1 MRRPPKRAR
10 LTPSTL
16 KALSEREE
24 GGEDAVLA
32 LKRRARALE
41 VERSRSTIA
50 VAAADTADERIVNG
64 RRRGALNIKRM
75 WAKPEQQ
82 LREKG
87 PFLRRV
93 LASARERGEVTD
105 FSYALLL
112 EVLSEVMGTAPNS
125 PSTVATSTDSPS
137 IDADPLDLDLV
148 DESEIALP
156 THHNRDHQQQ
166 LLPDQSELM
175 YQSEAAARQSS
186 YKRGHLDQV
195 HAVGVGVG
203 LVCHSPFDA
212 AYVVS
217 EEPPHSSGP
226 SRRELRPLRLSRDL
240 IDPSS
245 GVQKGMAIRDLNM
258 PGFVRAFITSLS
270 SGFQGEADAGL
281 QRMALEALA
290 RCHTR
295 LLAAREHH
303 QQPPPLT
310 VAPSATATP
319 SAADTPFSVEDRQLL
334 NIVNACWDLGACETT
349 KARRKES
356 SDLYKRLARAL
367 DQRAAPADRLF
378 QTSNKSSRPRT
389 YRGGEPA
396 LYMRGSLSKH
406 MYGDGTNIFRGPRY
420 HTSLAAYDPYT

>member
-16 KALSEREE
+16 KALAEREE

-105 FSYALLL
+105 FSHALLL
-112 EVLSEVMGTAPNS
+112 EVLAEVMGSAPVS

-148 DESEIALP
+148 DEAEVALP
-156 THHNRDHQQQ
+156 TTSSAHHQ
-166 LLPDQSELM
+166 LDQSELM

-203 LVCHSPFDA
+203 LVCHSPFDT

-217 EEPPHSSGP
+217 EDPPHSSGP

-290 RCHTR
+290 RCHAR
-295 LLAAREHH
+295 LLAAREQQ
-303 QQPPPLT
+303 QQPPQVIAAAAVGGSA
-310 VAPSATATP
+310 VAPSG
-319 SAADTPFSVEDRQLL
+319 DTPFAVEDRQLL
-334 NIVNACWDLGACETT
+334 NIVNACWDLGVCETT

-389 YRGGEPA
+389 YRGGEP